1 MPYVKIRQRLLGPIA
16 HHANID
22 LPVNVSP
29 FFCGTKLSDQLIE
42 GWRVRWPELEPR
54 QEIEWL
60 VLPKVTAVMQLTGD
74 RRQIP

>member
-1 MPYVKIRQRLLGPIA
+1 MPLLGPIA

-29 FFCGTKLSDQLIE
+29 LFCGTKLGDQLIE
-42 GWRVRWPELEPR
+42 GWGVGWPELEPR

-60 VLPKVTAVMQLTGD
+60 VLSKITAVVEPAGD
-74 RRQIP
+74 CRQIP